1 VTAILALVFMVIALL
16 LGFMTRGSISTSG
29 LVEQERER
37 RAGSPARTLPQVP
50 APTAPAPTG
59 K

>member
-1 VTAILALVFMVIALL
+1 L